1 MTYYMY
7 FIQTL
12 IIWCTIYETQPFEMY
27 LTLIWPLKLI
37 QGHKVNINIIYDFI

>member
-12 IIWCTIYETQPFEMY
+12 IILCTIYETQPLKSY
-27 LTLIWPLKLI
+27 VTLI
-37 QGHKVNINIIYDFI
+37 